1 VEKLQLL
8 RTEQDNERVLA
19 EVWQLMEKG
28 EKNLTPVITR
38 GCGAQEESNTSLE
51 SAFSDSQEKLTV
63 IEKTRRRAL
72 AMQGQ
77 QAPRRLYPLTG
88 TRWESPSG

>member
-51 SAFSDSQEKLTV
+51 SAFQTHRRNSRLLKKLVDGHSPCRDS
-63 IEKTRRRAL
+63 
-72 AMQGQ
+72 
-77 QAPRRLYPLTG
+77 RLRVGYIP
-88 TRWESPSG
+88 